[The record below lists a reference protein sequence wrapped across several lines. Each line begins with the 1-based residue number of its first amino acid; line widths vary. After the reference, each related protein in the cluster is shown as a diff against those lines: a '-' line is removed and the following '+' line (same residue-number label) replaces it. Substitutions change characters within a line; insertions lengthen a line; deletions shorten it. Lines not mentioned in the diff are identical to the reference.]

1 MKTRLAVGVLV
12 GLIGAVI
19 IGGCGGPTVMAKYDA
34 GVTQQ
39 KQENYL
45 QAIESYREYI
55 AEYPDSPMVP
65 HALLRVARC
74 YVGLGDKPNAMA
86 TYEKIG
92 EQFPTSEVASWAE
105 AEMRDVERQDLV
117 PDAPPEE

>member
-19 IGGCGGPTVMAKYDA
+19 IGGCGPTFVAKFDA
-34 GVTQQ
+34 GASLQ

-45 QAIESYREYI
+45 QAIEMYREYI

-65 HALLRVARC
+65 HAFLRVARC

-105 AEMRDVERQDLV
+105 AEMRDVEKQDLV